1 MQSIHRALSSRRA
14 AAALAVTAATLAGLP
29 AIAAEPVR
37 DNVVSFSTTA
47 TRELVQD
54 LIQITLQA
62 RQEGAVAAEVQAQLK
77 QQLEG
82 ALAEARKAAVPGG
95 MDVRTG
101 GFHLSPRYTNNGRVN
116 GWQGQAQ
123 LVLEG
128 TDMARISQTAGKL
141 NALQITSVSYGLS
154 RALRESQESELTSQ
168 AIARF
173 RERAQRIA
181 ADFGQRG
188 FSLGE
193 VSVSSTDPGFEGRPV
208 LMAARAKTME
218 MMADAPVPV
227 EPGKG
232 TLSVTVSGQVRLT
245 P

>member
-1 MQSIHRALSSRRA
+1 M
-14 AAALAVTAATLAGLP
+14 
-29 AIAAEPVR
+29 AAEPVR

-62 RQEGAVAAEVQAQLK
+62 RQEGPVAADVQAQLK
-77 QQLEG
+77 QQLEA
-82 ALAEARKAAVPGG
+82 ALVEARKAAVPGG

>member
-29 AIAAEPVR
+29 AMAAEPVR

-62 RQEGAVAAEVQAQLK
+62 RQEGPVAADVQAQLK
-77 QQLEG
+77 QQLEA
-82 ALAEARKAAVPGG
+82 ALVEARKAAVPGG

>member
-14 AAALAVTAATLAGLP
+14 AAALAITASTLAGLP
-29 AIAAEPVR
+29 AMAAEPVR

-62 RQEGAVAAEVQAQLK
+62 RQEGPVAADVQAQLK
-77 QQLEG
+77 QQLEA
-82 ALAEARKAAVPGG
+82 ALVEARKAAVPGG